1 MSQDFELKL
10 ETRTVTGK
18 KVNRLRKEGIL
29 PATVYGKGVGPY
41 TVQMNAREF
50 TDLLKQAGRTS
61 LIKLSIPGQKPQS
74 AFVHVLQR
82 HPVKQD
88 VLHVDFHVVDL
99 LIEMTVEVPIQL
111 IGESE
116 LVKSNQAAL
125 NQILSAIEIQT
136 LPSNVPSHVEVDISV
151 LDSFEKTIHVAD
163 ITPPDKVTIITPE
176 DELVANL
183 AQVRAEEEA
192 DGEVEE
198 GVEPQR
204 VGEEKASND
213 EASE

>member
-41 TVQMNAREF
+41 TVQMDAREF

-88 VLHVDFHVVDL
+88 VLHVDFRVVDL
-99 LIEMTVEVPIQL
+99 RTEITVEVPIHL
-111 IGESE
+111 IGESD
-116 LVKSNQAAL
+116 LVKTNQATL
-125 NQILSAIEIQT
+125 NQILNTVEVQT
-136 LPSNVPSHVEVDISV
+136 LPANVPSHLEVDISV
-151 LDSFEKTIHVAD
+151 LDGFDKTIQISD
-163 ITPPDKVTIITPE
+163 ITPPDKVTIITSE
-176 DELVANL
+176 DELVVNL
-183 AQVRAEEEA
+183 VQARAEEEA
-192 DGEVEE
+192 DEEVEE

-204 VGEEKASND
+204 VGDEKASDD

>member
-88 VLHVDFHVVDL
+88 VLHVDFRVVDL
-99 LIEMTVEVPIQL
+99 RTEITVEVPIHL
-111 IGESE
+111 IGESD
-116 LVKSNQAAL
+116 LVKTNQATL
-125 NQILSAIEIQT
+125 NQILNTVEVQT
-136 LPSNVPSHVEVDISV
+136 LPANVPSHLEVDISV
-151 LDSFEKTIHVAD
+151 LDSFDKTIQISD
-163 ITPPDKVTIITPE
+163 ITPPDKVTIITSE
-176 DELVANL
+176 DELVVNL
-183 AQVRAEEEA
+183 VQARAEEEA
-192 DGEVEE
+192 DEEVEE

-204 VGEEKASND
+204 VGDEKASDD

>member
-41 TVQMNAREF
+41 IVQMNAREF
-50 TDLLKQAGRTS
+50 TDLLKQTGRTS

-82 HPVKQD
+82 HPVKQE
-88 VLHVDFHVVDL
+88 VLHVDFRVVDL
-99 LIEMTVEVPIQL
+99 RTEITVEVPIHL
-111 IGESE
+111 VGESD
-116 LVKSNQAAL
+116 LVKSNQATL
-125 NQILSAIEIQT
+125 NHILNSVEVQT
-136 LPSNVPSHVEVDISV
+136 LPANVPAHIDVDISV
-151 LDSFEKTIHVAD
+151 LDSFDKNIHVSD
-163 ITPPDKVTIITPE
+163 ITPPDKVTILTPE
-176 DELVANL
+176 DELVVNL
-183 AQVRAEEEA
+183 VQARAEEEA
-192 DGEVEE
+192 GDEVDE

-204 VGEEKASND
+204 VGEEKTSD
-213 EASE
+213 EAE